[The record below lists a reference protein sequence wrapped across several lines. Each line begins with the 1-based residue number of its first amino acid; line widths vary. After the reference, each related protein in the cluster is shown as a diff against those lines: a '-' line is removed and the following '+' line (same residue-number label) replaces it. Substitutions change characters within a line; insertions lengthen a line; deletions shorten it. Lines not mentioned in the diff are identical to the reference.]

1 MYAVAKKIVK
11 VEEIAYDPN
20 VSQTT
25 DYVWAKVTLNIDN
38 PAIAVKNL
46 EIPGE
51 TIVIAYEY
59 EKLHK
64 HCYHC
69 LHLTHEKT
77 ACPWNKGK
85 RPDKRVQV
93 APKERHGDTEEE
105 RVK

>member
-1 MYAVAKKIVK
+1 MYAVAKKIGK

-93 APKERHGDTEEE
+93 VPKERHGDTEEE